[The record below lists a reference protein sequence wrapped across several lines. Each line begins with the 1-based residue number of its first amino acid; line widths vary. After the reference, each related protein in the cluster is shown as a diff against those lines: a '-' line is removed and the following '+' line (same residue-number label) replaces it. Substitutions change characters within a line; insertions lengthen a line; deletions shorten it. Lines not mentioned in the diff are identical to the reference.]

1 MLLCSSKLPVN
12 EFLTTEIFIE
22 LVIDWIKQSH
32 NYRFDEIIWNGETE
46 FVQQGKRGEILQI
59 ELFEEGSLCAVHFRA
74 TDNRRVEWT
83 TDYILDLDNGIL
95 AFQLYRDVSS
105 DTEYVHPAYD
115 LPFLIQKVI
124 DAGYFRSTN
133 GINISDKPI
142 FIYEDNVDLVKR
154 LILDDISFELPVVYM
169 SCITDGRCL
178 VNPYTVAKKLK
189 GVALVFVET
198 SLDVSFL
205 LREKTKANNPF
216 SGAIEIYYSKNR
228 RRFLPSELSGTH
240 SNKIATVRD
249 SVFNHLLQTKIEDR
263 YSWSQLQSNKLRQQ
277 LTFAKSQAETDS
289 KNYGELECMYEALLA
304 EKEQQLET
312 LTGQLNSANATK
324 AQLEAQLAAIGDI
337 PVLVM
342 GDEADL
348 YPNEQRA
355 ILLEILSKALSN
367 VVHGSRRAHII
378 KSVLAANVCDV
389 DLEQKRAK
397 LKSCLH
403 GYTRMTPATKRIL
416 EELGFKITTD
426 SKHHKLIFCEDPRYS
441 GTLSKTGSDHRG
453 GDNTAHD
460 LLRTIF

>member
-12 EFLTTEIFIE
+12 EFLTTEIFVD
-22 LVIDWIKQSH
+22 LVIDWITQSR
-32 NYRFDEIIWNGETE
+32 NYRFNNIVWNGETE
-46 FVQQGKRGEILQI
+46 FIQHGKRGEILQI
-59 ELFEEGSLCAVHFRA
+59 ELFEDGNLCAIHFRA

-105 DTEYVHPAYD
+105 DTEYLHRAYD
-115 LPFLIQKVI
+115 LPSLIQKVI

-142 FIYEDNVDLVKR
+142 FIYDDNVELVKK
-154 LILDDISFELPVVYM
+154 LILDQIAFELPVVYM
-169 SCITDGRCL
+169 SCITDGHCL

-198 SLDVSFL
+198 SREVSFV
-205 LREKTKANNPF
+205 LREQTKWNNPY
-216 SGAIEIYYSKNR
+216 SGAIEVYYSKNR
-228 RRFLPSELSGTH
+228 RRFLPSELTGTL
-240 SNKIATVRD
+240 SNKITTIRD

-277 LTFAKSQAETDS
+277 LTLAKSKAETDY
-289 KNYGELECMYEALLA
+289 KNYGELESMYEALLA

-324 AQLEAQLAAIGDI
+324 TQLEAQLATIGEM

-342 GDEADL
+342 GDETDL

-355 ILLEILSKALSN
+355 LLLEILSKALPN
-367 VVHGSRRAHII
+367 VVEGSRKAHII
-378 KSVLAANVCDV
+378 ESVLAANVCDV
-389 DLEQKRAK
+389 NLEQKRTK
-397 LKSCLH
+397 LKGCLH
-403 GYTRMTPATKRIL
+403 GYTKMTPAIKRTL
-416 EELGFKITTD
+416 EELGFKIIAD
-426 SKHHKLIFCEDPRYS
+426 GKHHKLIFCEDPRYS

-460 LLRTIF
+460 LLRMIF